1 MTDHATLLLAK
12 QLKGAAWATCMQ
24 PLPGFGAP
32 QTDSLAPVPHTDLQ
46 KNPNSGFSAGLA
58 DDTNMFEWQVTII
71 GPPDTY

>member
-1 MTDHATLLLAK
+1 MHAA
-12 QLKGAAWATCMQ
+12 AAWFR
-24 PLPGFGAP
+24 PP

-58 DDTNMFEWQVTII
+58 DDSNMFEWQVTII